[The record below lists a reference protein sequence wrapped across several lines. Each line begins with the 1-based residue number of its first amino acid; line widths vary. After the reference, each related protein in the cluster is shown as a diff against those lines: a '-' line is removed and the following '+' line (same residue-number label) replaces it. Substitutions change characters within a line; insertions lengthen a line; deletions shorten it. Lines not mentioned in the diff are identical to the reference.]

1 MDRLTFSIEDIDKY
15 LLDYADK
22 YLKKVII
29 NAKRHYY
36 RRQSQKDKY
45 GIVFFDLDSFS
56 EELGYEDQGYES
68 ALCRYIEVNG
78 IRIPV
83 LDPDLADALL
93 SLTEVQRLVLLKNV
107 CLEVTMREIA
117 RELHISERMVR
128 KYKHNAIEAI
138 RRRMKKDDE
147 EI

>member
-1 MDRLTFSIEDIDKY
+1 MDRLPFSIEDIDKY

-68 ALCRYIEVNG
+68 ALCRYIEDNG

-93 SLTEVQRLVLLKNV
+93 SLTEVQRLVLLKDV

-117 RELHISERMVR
+117 HELHISERMVR
-128 KYKHNAIEAI
+128 KYKHSAIEAI
-138 RRRMKKDDE
+138 
-147 EI
+147 